1 MGSSPSSPA
10 IYFILFLLKGYY
22 FMNKKFLT
30 GLLILVFCGVAF
42 ALYSNASNADA
53 ELDVSEMEAKI
64 KALNEDLKNLS
75 EAYAELKSSLPLPV
89 EEQLVQMKNKISEL
103 DDLVTDQSNL
113 LRKID
118 PNGILQDTENWI
130 SDSYD
135 TVTDEEES
143 GWAKVR
149 SAEILDR
156 FNRMDEAAYDSIADV
171 YLNGEN
177 GRMKAYAL
185 GVIKDNVTQDMKEPL
200 MNNLKELTKDG
211 EFKNGWLMGNIIEA
225 AKNVSLS
232 EEDEATF
239 LYIAQNHPN
248 DRMAKRSGEVIGVE
262 VERIE
267 E

>member
-10 IYFILFLLKGYY
+10 ISLLTEYH
-22 FMNKKFLT
+22 FMNKQFITILLCLSLL
-30 GLLILVFCGVAF
+30 GLGFV
-42 ALYSNASNADA
+42 LYNNASGTDVD
-53 ELDVSEMEAKI
+53 LDVSELEAKI
-64 KALNEDLKNLS
+64 KELNESLKELS
-75 EAYAELKSSLPLPV
+75 EEYAELKSSLPIPV
-89 EEQLVQMKNKISEL
+89 EQQMAQMKNKISEL
-103 DDLVTDQSNL
+103 DNLVTDQTDL

-118 PNGILQDTENWI
+118 PYGLIQDTENWI

-135 TVTDEEES
+135 TVIDEEES

-156 FNRMDEAAYDSIADV
+156 FNRMDEAAYNSIVDV

-185 GVIKDNVTQDMKEPL
+185 GVIKDNVTQDMKDPL
-200 MNNLKELTKDG
+200 MENLKELTEDG
-211 EFKNGWLMGNIIEA
+211 EFKNGWLMGNIMDA
-225 AKNVSLS
+225 SKNLSLS

-248 DRMAKRSGEVIGVE
+248 DRMAKRAGEVIGVE

-267 E
+267 D

>member
-1 MGSSPSSPA
+1 
-10 IYFILFLLKGYY
+10 
-22 FMNKKFLT
+22 MNKQN
-30 GLLILVFCGVAF
+30 LILILCLLVFGLGF
-42 ALYSNASNADA
+42 ALYNTAATKASD
-53 ELDVSEMEAKI
+53 LDVSKMEAKI
-64 KALNEDLKNLS
+64 KELNESLKDLS
-75 EAYAELKSSLPLPV
+75 EEYAALKSNLPVPV
-89 EEQLVQMKNKISEL
+89 EEQLVEMKNKISEL
-103 DDLVTDQSNL
+103 DNLVTDQTDL

-135 TVTDEEES
+135 TVIDEGEN

-156 FNRMDEAAYDSIADV
+156 FNRLDEAAYKSIADV
-171 YLNGEN
+171 YLNAEN

-200 MNNLKELTKDG
+200 MENLKELTKEG
-211 EFKNGWLMGNIIEA
+211 EFKNGWLMGNIFDASE
-225 AKNVSLS
+225 NLSLS
-232 EEDEATF
+232 EADEATF
-239 LYIAQNHPN
+239 LYIAKNHPN
-248 DRMAKRSGEVIGVE
+248 DRMAQRAGEVIGVE

>member
-1 MGSSPSSPA
+1 MA
-10 IYFILFLLKGYY
+10 
-22 FMNKKFLT
+22 
-30 GLLILVFCGVAF
+30 
-42 ALYSNASNADA
+42 
-53 ELDVSEMEAKI
+53 
-64 KALNEDLKNLS
+64 
-75 EAYAELKSSLPLPV
+75 
-89 EEQLVQMKNKISEL
+89 QMKNKISEL
-103 DDLVTDQSNL
+103 DNLVTDQTDL

-118 PNGILQDTENWI
+118 PNGLIQDTENWI

-135 TVTDEEES
+135 TVIDEEES

-156 FNRMDEAAYDSIADV
+156 FNRMDEAAYNSIVDV

-185 GVIKDNVTQDMKEPL
+185 GVIKDNVTQDMKDPL
-200 MNNLKELTKDG
+200 MENLKELTEDG
-211 EFKNGWLMGNIIEA
+211 EFKNGWLMGNIMDA
-225 AKNVSLS
+225 SKNLSLS

-248 DRMAKRSGEVIGVE
+248 DRMAKRAGEVIGVE

-267 E
+267 D